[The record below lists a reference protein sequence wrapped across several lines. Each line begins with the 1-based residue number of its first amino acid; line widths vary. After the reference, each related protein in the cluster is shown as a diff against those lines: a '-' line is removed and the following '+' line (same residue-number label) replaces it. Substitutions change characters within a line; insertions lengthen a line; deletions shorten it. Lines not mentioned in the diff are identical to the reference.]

1 MPRRVFKRLS
11 RSRHAWKARWFLRPF
26 RRILENPAYW
36 SLNRRNVTR
45 AFALGLAVSF
55 IPLPIHVILAA
66 LLALLFGLNLPTA
79 ITAVFFTNPLTVVPL
94 FFLAYWLGAKL
105 LDTPL
110 VPFHFEL
117 SFDWLSTGLLPIWKP
132 FLLGC
137 LVLGLATAAVGYVLL
152 STIWHLSLVLRYH
165 QRKRDARDKR
175 SGNEAKR
182 DADGVEAPATGIGT
196 ARSAPDSEPL
206 KRPQRSDGP
215 PRA

>member
-1 MPRRVFKRLS
+1 MPRRVFKHLS
-11 RSRHAWKARWFLRPF
+11 RRRHVWQARWFLRPF

-55 IPLPIHVILAA
+55 IPLPIHVVLAA
-66 LLALLFGLNLPTA
+66 LLALLFGLNLPAA
-79 ITAVFFTNPLTVVPL
+79 ITAVFFTNPLTIVPL
-94 FFLAYWLGAKL
+94 FFLAYWIGAKL
-105 LDTPL
+105 LGTPL

-117 SFDWLSTGLLPIWKP
+117 SFDWFSTGLLPIWKP

-137 LVLGLATAAVGYVLL
+137 LVLGLSTAAIGYLLL

-165 QRKRDARDKR
+165 RRKRDARDKR
-175 SGNEAKR
+175 TANEAKEEK
-182 DADGVEAPATGIGT
+182 DGIDPLADRADTPGDAPAAG
-196 ARSAPDSEPL
+196 SL
-206 KRPQRSDGP
+206 NRPRRSDDP